1 MRMCA
6 CRGTAG
12 FVHVSCLAEQAKI
25 LNDEA
30 EENNKALQWHRWD
43 QCGLCEQ
50 SHHGVVKCALGW
62 AAWKTYLGRPEG
74 DQLRVWAVAS
84 LGVGLRAGERFQEAI
99 DVLDAALSLIRRE
112 LPSDDITRLAVLN
125 ALASVYSQIGRH
137 EESLPIRRQ
146 CYEEFKSIEGP
157 CSENTLIN
165 ANNLGMTLHKQAKFA
180 EAREV
185 VRQPLADARRTF
197 GDDHY
202 VTLILCETTA
212 DAISGLGGEES
223 LRETIA
229 MYEDLV
235 PRSRR
240 VLGSSHPKTQQRERC
255 LREFRAFRA
264 GGLPALLAARRAS
277 GAA

>member
-1 MRMCA
+1 EGLVRGCA

-12 FVHVSCLAEQAKI
+12 FVHVSCLAEQAKL

-50 SHHGVVKCALGW
+50 SHHGVVQCALGW

-112 LPSDDITRLAVLN
+112 LPSDDSTRLAVLN
-125 ALASVYSQIGRH
+125 ALASVYSQIGRP
-137 EESLPIRRQ
+137 EVSLEFRRE
-146 CYEEFKSIEGP
+146 CYEETKSIEGP

-165 ANNLGMTLHKQAKFA
+165 ASNLGMALHKQAKFA

-212 DAISGLGGEES
+212 DAI
-223 LRETIA
+223 A
-229 MYEDLV
+229 
-235 PRSRR
+235 
-240 VLGSSHPKTQQRERC
+240 
-255 LREFRAFRA
+255 
-264 GGLPALLAARRAS
+264 
-277 GAA
+277 